1 MHNLLHGLRVIEV
14 GHILNGPLAGQ
25 VLGDFG
31 ADVIKV
37 EPLTG
42 DVYRHAGARR
52 NPGMGAAW
60 QATNRN
66 KRSIAVDLKT
76 DRGKQILTKLLAS
89 ADAMIHNLRVKAV
102 KRLGFDYEAVKR
114 IQPRIV
120 YAYSVGYG
128 QRGPYADLPA
138 IDDLIQAQS
147 GIAWLNKSST
157 GEPRLVPMVVADTM
171 SAQMLGQS
179 VLAGLLNQQK
189 TGEGCCLEVP
199 MYETVTSLMFSQHL
213 QGQAY
218 VPATTDFGYPRVMSE
233 HRRPCKTKNGFVVH
247 GIYQR
252 AQWLKFFAAVGRHD
266 VAASEMLIDDQSTAA
281 NIATLYGIVADEILP
296 TRTSEQWLSFFS
308 GLDLACAPVR
318 DFQDLDNDPH
328 LAAVGLFREFEHPT
342 EGAMREMRFPV
353 SVTGATQKR
362 DSPPPTIG
370 EHTEQILLELGFAD
384 REISALKDDGVVADK
399 K

>member
-1 MHNLLHGLRVIEV
+1 MHNLLHGLRVVEI

-37 EPLTG
+37 EPLGG
-42 DVYRHAGARR
+42 DVYRHAGATR

-76 DRGKQILTKLLAS
+76 DGGKQVLTRLLS
-89 ADAMIHNLRVKAV
+89 GADAMIHNLRVKAV
-102 KRLGFDYEAVKR
+102 KRLGFDYAAVKQ
-114 IQPRIV
+114 IQPKIV

-128 QRGPYADLPA
+128 QQGPYADLPA
-138 IDDLIQAQS
+138 IDDLIQARS
-147 GIAWLNKSST
+147 GIAWLNKT
-157 GEPRLVPMVVADTM
+157 PDGEPRLVPMVVADTM

-218 VPATTDFGYPRVMSE
+218 VPATTDFGYPRVISE
-233 HRRPCKTKNGFVVH
+233 YRRPCKTKDGFVVH
-247 GIYQR
+247 GVYQR
-252 AQWLKFFAAVGRHD
+252 EQWLKLFTAIDRNDLVSSA
-266 VAASEMLIDDQSTAA
+266 MLADNQSTAA
-281 NIATLYGIVADEILP
+281 NIATLYEIMANEVLP
-296 TRTSEQWLSFFS
+296 TRTSAQWLSFFRE
-308 GLDLACAPVR
+308 LDLACAPVGS
-318 DFQDLDNDPH
+318 FEDLDNDPH
-328 LAAVGLFREFEHPT
+328 LTAVGLFREFEHPT
-342 EGAMREMRFPV
+342 EGAMREVRFPV
-353 SVTGATQKR
+353 SVTGPAPQP

-370 EHTEQILLELGFAD
+370 EHTEAVLAELGYASAD
-384 REISALKDDGVVADK
+384 IDALRSDGVIPTR
-399 K
+399 

>member
-1 MHNLLHGLRVIEV
+1 MHNLLHGLRVVEI

-37 EPLTG
+37 EPLGG
-42 DVYRHAGARR
+42 DVYRHAGASR

-76 DRGKQILTKLLAS
+76 DEGKQILTKLLAN
-89 ADAMIHNLRVKAV
+89 ADAMIHNLRVNAV
-102 KRLGFDYEAVKR
+102 KRLGFDYAAVKKIR
-114 IQPRIV
+114 PQIV

-128 QRGPYADLPA
+128 QQGPYADLPA
-138 IDDLIQAQS
+138 IDDLIQARS
-147 GIAWLNKSST
+147 GIAWLNKT
-157 GEPRLVPMVVADTM
+157 ANGEPRLVPMVVADTM

-233 HRRPCKTKNGFVVH
+233 HRRPCKTLDGFVVH

-252 AQWLKFFAAVGRHD
+252 AQWLKFFAAIDRNDLVESD
-266 VAASEMLIDDQSTAA
+266 MLRDDQSTAA
-281 NIATLYGIVADEILP
+281 NIATLYGIMANEVLP
-296 TRTSEQWLSFFS
+296 TRTSAQWLSFF
-308 GLDLACAPVR
+308 GELDLACAPVSS
-318 DFQDLDNDPH
+318 FEDLDRDPH
-328 LAAVGLFREFEHPT
+328 LSSVGLFREFEHPT
-342 EGAMREMRFPV
+342 EGSMREMRFPV
-353 SVTGATQKR
+353 SVTGPAPEN
-362 DSPPPTIG
+362 DLPPPTIG
-370 EHTEQILLELGFAD
+370 EHTELILTELGYSDTEVKAL
-384 REISALKDDGVVADK
+384 RGSAVIPAN
-399 K
+399 